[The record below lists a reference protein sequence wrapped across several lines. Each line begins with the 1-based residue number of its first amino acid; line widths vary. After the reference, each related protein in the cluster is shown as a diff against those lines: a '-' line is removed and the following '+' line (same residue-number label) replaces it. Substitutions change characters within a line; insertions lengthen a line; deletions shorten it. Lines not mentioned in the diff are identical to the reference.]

1 MIENLHVELRSRGWT
16 DIRPAYGFV
25 LLAARE
31 KTAVSDL
38 ATLMGMTKQAAS
50 KLVDGMVESGYLERS
65 TGSPDGRRKEIGSP
79 SVAIH
84 AGRGRVIYRDLEQ
97 RWAVVVGEDRVER
110 LRTDLQALLLDPA
123 TGQMLDQSGRSGE
136 SSSPDARGEVD
147 ESNPARD
154 FDRPVPPST
163 PTFRQLWA

>member
-1 MIENLHVELRSRGWT
+1 MTAESERTPLARLFAVGYRTLIENLHVELRSRGWT

-50 KLVDGMVESGYLERS
+50 KLVDDMVESGYLERS
-65 TGSPDGRRKEIGSP
+65 TGSPDGRRKEIGLTERGQALL
-79 SVAIH
+79 VA
-84 AGRGRVIYRDLEQ
+84 VESIYRDLEQ
-97 RWAVVVGEDRVER
+97 RWAVAVGEDLVER

-123 TGQMLDQSGRSGE
+123 TGRL
-136 SSSPDARGEVD
+136 PPV
-147 ESNPARD
+147 
-154 FDRPVPPST
+154 RP
-163 PTFRQLWA
+163 LW

>member
-1 MIENLHVELRSRGWT
+1 MTAESERTPLARLFAVGYRTLIENLHVELRSRGWT

-65 TGSPDGRRKEIGSP
+65 TGAQMAGARRSDSP
-79 SVAIH
+79 SVAST
-84 AGRGRVIYRDLEQ
+84 AGRGRVDLS
-97 RWAVVVGEDRVER
+97 RPRATVGSRR
-110 LRTDLQALLLDPA
+110 RRGP
-123 TGQMLDQSGRSGE
+123 GR
-136 SSSPDARGEVD
+136 A
-147 ESNPARD
+147 A
-154 FDRPVPPST
+154 
-163 PTFRQLWA
+163 AH